1 MLSDLDRELSNK
13 DLYAPVAV
21 REFLPS
27 LDRRRV
33 HELIDDLTHEG
44 LKVKCVHY
52 VHHIG
57 GNKRSLHFIWKV
69 GENASEGEVIHKCN
83 EVIRAIESEVPV
95 YERRITKKQ
104 FMHCFGFIENP
115 VALRAI
121 FKELTGSVCTSQ
133 LKPE

>member
-1 MLSDLDRELSNK
+1 MSQLEIETNVNVIKAKTGSVNYMLSDLDRELSNK

-33 HELIDDLTHEG
+33 HELIDDLIHEG

-83 EVIRAIESEVPV
+83 
-95 YERRITKKQ
+95 
-104 FMHCFGFIENP
+104 
-115 VALRAI
+115 
-121 FKELTGSVCTSQ
+121 
-133 LKPE
+133 